1 MERDYRKNSIPSC
14 PHKWK
19 KELPPIPVSMDLQ
32 TREAKYELKI
42 NQDPKLNK
50 ISRNMK
56 QGQTPLQ
63 HIETITVQSIFILEF
78 CIMKV
83 TW

>member
-1 MERDYRKNSIPSC
+1 
-14 PHKWK
+14 
-19 KELPPIPVSMDLQ
+19 
-32 TREAKYELKI
+32 
-42 NQDPKLNK
+42 
-50 ISRNMK
+50 MK